1 MVTYCTPV
9 VADLCLFCYERDF
22 MLPFPDN
29 TQTDVIE
36 PFNSTSRYLVY
47 DYLNIDDP
55 YFEQMVCQIYTTE
68 LHLNKAN
75 LLILKPAF
83 LE

>member
-1 MVTYCTPV
+1 
-9 VADLCLFCYERDF
+9 

-47 DYLNIDDP
+47 DLLNIDDP
-55 YFEQMVCQIYTTE
+55 YFEEMSVRYMPQNFI
-68 LHLNKAN
+68 
-75 LLILKPAF
+75 
-83 LE
+83 